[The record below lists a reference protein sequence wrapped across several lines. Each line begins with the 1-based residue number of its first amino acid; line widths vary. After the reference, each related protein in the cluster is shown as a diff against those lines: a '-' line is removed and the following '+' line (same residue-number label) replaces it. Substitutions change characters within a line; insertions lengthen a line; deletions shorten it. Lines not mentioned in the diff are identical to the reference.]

1 MRSIKALELLNEG
14 RIDELKQ
21 LLSDEIYTESLSNK
35 PPGAKQR
42 YAAMKKY
49 FSYAG
54 TIRESL
60 MKPCEV
66 EYEGEKYNSFCNS
79 YSLALT
85 KESCGEMAMCEDP
98 SRYPDVKRLIYTE
111 GNVIKVDFA
120 KVFAEAKSK
129 GYKLKKSEFYGNKF
143 LMKFD
148 GAYFRLPLLESTY
161 SIIDDGSIPTVYHP
175 EGMRPMVI
183 KNDIG
188 LCVIMPVRIEDEDE
202 AELDSIIIDVE

>member
-1 MRSIKALELLNEG
+1 MRSDKALQLLNEG
-14 RIDELKQ
+14 RIDELKE

-54 TIRESL
+54 SVREAL
-60 MKPCEV
+60 QKPCEI

-85 KESCGEMAMCEDP
+85 KESCGEMAMYEDP
-98 SRYPDVKRLIYTE
+98 SRYPDVGRIIGVYSDAHVRE
-111 GNVIKVDFA
+111 IDFLPVLA
-120 KVFAEAKSK
+120 KATAQ
-129 GYKLKKSEFYGNKF
+129 GYKLKKSEFYSNKF
-143 LMKFD
+143 LVKLND
-148 GAYFRLPLLESTY
+148 AYFRLPLLDSTLK
-161 SIIDDGSIPTVYHP
+161 IIYDGQPVTVYHK
-175 EGMRPMVI
+175 EGMRAMVI

-188 LCVIMPVRIEDEDE
+188 LCVIMPVRIENPEE
-202 AELDSIIIDVE
+202 SIVIEVE

>member
-1 MRSIKALELLNEG
+1 MRSDKALQLLNEG

-21 LLSDEIYTESLSNK
+21 LLSDEIYAESLSNK

-49 FSYAG
+49 FSYGGSA
-54 TIRESL
+54 REIL
-60 MKPCEV
+60 QKPCEV
-66 EYEGEKYNSFCNS
+66 EYEGEKYISFCNS

-85 KESCGEMAMCEDP
+85 KESCGEIAMCEDP
-98 SRYPDVKRLIYTE
+98 SRYPDVKRLINFE
-111 GNVIKVDFA
+111 GNVIKVDFD

-129 GYKLKKSEFYGNKF
+129 GYKLKKSEFHSNKF

-148 GAYFRLPLLESTY
+148 GAYFRLPLLDSTY
-161 SIIDDGSIPTVYHP
+161 SIINDGSITTVYHP
-175 EGMRPMVI
+175 EGMRPMII

-188 LCVIMPVRIEDEDE
+188 LCVIMPVRIEREDED
-202 AELDSIIIDVE
+202 ELDSIIIDVL

>member
-54 TIRESL
+54 SVREAL
-60 MKPCEV
+60 QKPCEV
-66 EYEGEKYNSFCNS
+66 EYEGEKYISFCNS

-85 KESCGEMAMCEDP
+85 KESCGEIEMCEDP
-98 SRYPDVKRLIYTE
+98 SRYPDVTRIIDVYSDGE
-111 GNVIKVDFA
+111 EREIDFLTVLA
-120 KVFAEAKSK
+120 KATSQ
-129 GYKLKKSEFYGNKF
+129 GYKLKKSEFYSNKY
-143 LMKFD
+143 LMRLND
-148 GAYFRLPLLESTY
+148 TYFRLPLLESTFK
-161 SIIDDGSIPTVYHP
+161 IIYDGQPATVYHK
-175 EGMRPMVI
+175 EGTRAMVI

-188 LCVIMPVRIEDEDE
+188 LCVIMPVRIEEPE
-202 AELDSIIIDVE
+202 QCIVIDVE

>member
-1 MRSIKALELLNEG
+1 MRSDKALQLLNEG
-14 RIDELKQ
+14 RIDELKE

-54 TIRESL
+54 SVREAL
-60 MKPCEV
+60 QKPCEI

-85 KESCGEMAMCEDP
+85 KESCGEIAMCENP
-98 SRYPDVKRLIYTE
+98 SRYPDVKRLIYIEGTE
-111 GNVIKVDFA
+111 REIDFLTVFA
-120 KVFAEAKSK
+120 KAASQ
-129 GYKLKKSEFYGNKF
+129 GYKLKKSEFYSNKY

-148 GAYFRLPLLESTY
+148 GAYFRLPLLESTFR
-161 SIIDDGSIPTVYHP
+161 IIYDGQPVTVYHK
-175 EGMRPMVI
+175 EGTRAMVI

-188 LCVIMPVRIEDEDE
+188 LCVIMPVRIEDE
-202 AELDSIIIDVE
+202 ADSIIIEVE